1 MDEDN
6 INWNV
11 LDRDIPLGHTAG
23 LLVGKVFG
31 GLVNT
36 VRHPILAVSQG
47 AGTCEGFFQGVK
59 HGLEITNANFE
70 LARMRGSVKKMTGE
84 QQKNAAN
91 VIKGM
96 EKISTTDT
104 ALAQLLERIR
114 ELPAKLKQ
122 QIFTEEQLTP
132 VPSA

>member
-47 AGTCEGFFQGVK
+47 AGTCQGFFKGIQD
-59 HGLEITNANFE
+59 GLEITNANFE

-96 EKISTTDT
+96 NKITDVDAALSGLMKKILDLPEKV
-104 ALAQLLERIR
+104 
-114 ELPAKLKQ
+114 KK